1 MNNLKHPNFI
11 LAVVSIILFLIGI
24 IMRANSSEF
33 GTYVI
38 IFSLILGGI
47 HWVWSIVDVIK
58 RTDLK
63 PFQKR
68 FWLIAV
74 IAAPGIG
81 GMLFYTLHQRSGRI
95 VT

>member
-11 LAVVSIILFLIGI
+11 LAIVSIILLLIGI
-24 IMRANSSEF
+24 VLQANAY
-33 GTYVI
+33 GVGMYI
-38 IFSLILGGI
+38 IGFSILLGAI
-47 HWVWSIVDVIK
+47 HWIWSIIDVIK

-74 IAAPGIG
+74 IAAPAIG
-81 GMLFYTLHQRSGRI
+81 GMLFYAMHQRSGRI